1 MNLES
6 CTFTLNMCLVIGQNP
21 VTRKVSVISNFKPSV
36 WRIDEFRKLRI
47 YFEQVFGNWTKSSY
61 KEG

>member
-21 VTRKVSVISNFKPSV
+21 VTRNVYVFSHFEPSDLSCELTIMPLGRVSGRDK
-36 WRIDEFRKLRI
+36 
-47 YFEQVFGNWTKSSY
+47 
-61 KEG
+61 